1 MNQRERV
8 KERDLKRERKME
20 GRKKDKEERRRK
32 REKRKKKRMKEKER
46 EMLKRK
52 KSTKLI
58 YLFRAGQNF
67 VLNRV
72 FTTDAFRA
80 YARAHFCVK
89 STRTPRL
96 ETWRKLLSDNIDFAL
111 SWRILNYRI
120 LRNIFTC

>member
-1 MNQRERV
+1 MNERERV
-8 KERDLKRERKME
+8 KERDLKEKEIERKTE
-20 GRKKDKEERRRK
+20 GRKEKGEG
-32 REKRKKKRMKEKER
+32 REKKRMKEKER

-72 FTTDAFRA
+72 FTTDAFLA
-80 YARAHFCVK
+80 YERAHFCVK

-96 ETWRKLLSDNIDFAL
+96 ESWRKLLSDNIDFAL

-120 LRNIFTC
+120 LRNI

>member
-1 MNQRERV
+1 MNERERV
-8 KERDLKRERKME
+8 KERDLKRERN
-20 GRKKDKEERRRK
+20 RKKDGRKEE
-32 REKRKKKRMKEKER
+32 KEKENER

-72 FTTDAFRA
+72 FTTDAFLA
-80 YARAHFCVK
+80 YERAHFCVK

-96 ETWRKLLSDNIDFAL
+96 ESWRKLLSDNIDFAL

-120 LRNIFTC
+120 LRNI